1 MKKKIL
7 ILDYGLG
14 NYNSIIGSL
23 KKFNCQIEINSSKK
37 SIEQAQA
44 IILPG
49 VGTFSL
55 AMKQLKKRGIL
66 NLLKKKSS
74 EGKNILGICLG
85 MQLFSKQ
92 SDELKLTE
100 GLGIIK
106 GNTKILPFGHHIGWN
121 KVEFHKSSVFSFLN
135 NKDFYFQHQYYV
147 KQNYSKEGG
156 YFNFQGK
163 KFLAYEKKFNT
174 IGVQFHPEKSQE
186 AGLNFFK
193 CFLEQINV

>member
-23 KKFNCQIEINSSKK
+23 KKFNCQIEVNNTRK

-49 VGTFSL
+49 VGTFSS
-55 AMKQLKKRGIL
+55 AMKQLKKNNIVDFI
-66 NLLKKKSS
+66 KKKSL

-85 MQLFSKQ
+85 MQLLSQQ
-92 SDELKLTE
+92 SEELEITK
-100 GLGIIK
+100 GLKIMK
-106 GNTKILPFGHHIGWN
+106 GETKTLPFNHHIGWN
-121 KVEFHKSSVFSFLN
+121 KVHFQKNSVFSFLD
-135 NKDFYFQHQYYV
+135 KQDFYFQHQYYV
-147 KQNYSKEGG
+147 NQNYSREAA

-163 KFLAYEKKFNT
+163 KFLAYKKKFNT

-186 AGLNFFK
+186 SGLNFFK
-193 CFLEQINV
+193 CYLEQINV